1 MKEPTLIL
9 PTVDRSLDVLTH
21 PVLDPLFWTPHLL
34 GKASAWWTHTPFA
47 FWIVA
52 ACKPDLLVELGTHNG
67 VSYAAFCE
75 AVARLKSAT
84 RCYAVDTWAGDEHA
98 GHFDAQVYH
107 ELRDFH
113 DKHFSAFSE
122 LLKSTFDDALP
133 YFADGSVDLLHI
145 DGFHTYEAVK
155 HDFETWLPKL
165 SDKAVVLFHDTNV
178 RSGNF
183 GVFRFFAEQARH
195 YPSFEFLHGH
205 GLGVLAVGDRAP
217 AAAIAL
223 CNLEPERADAARA
236 RFAHLGTRWFVTTRE
251 QLGSAELHQRI
262 HEANALRAP
271 VEAELA
277 QVAAAR
283 AAEAEARAS
292 AEGKLDALA
301 HEVAEK
307 AAQLEDLNRQAS
319 DAQAK
324 AAQAEAAARATG
336 FAHEQANRRVAEL
349 RNVVAQLATDLNKT
363 RDDLNQT
370 SEARSL
376 QQCTAL
382 AWKNLAGRK
391 EDRVE
396 SLMERFTRLRVDPSL
411 SVKAKLRRRLRLLA
425 RRLAGKPVD
434 LGAVEI
440 VRFSPYFDR
449 EWYLKTYP
457 DVASA
462 GTDPAEHYV
471 THGAAEGR
479 QPGPWFSGAEY
490 AARYGDAAGFNPL
503 LHYML
508 VGAREGRRAGLLGS
522 DDTEPPPIPPLP
534 SRVFSIFYVSGEA
547 DTPGHLYRVARYIE
561 AARMNGVP
569 AEWVRQEELEA
580 RLELTSRHDVMI
592 LWRTQWSPVLEKAIG
607 LMHAQG
613 KKVVFDIDDLM
624 IEPDLADTKVIDGIR
639 SNAHPEAAVRELFTS
654 VRRAMLAADVCIA
667 STQELAYHMR
677 WAGKSTHVLFN
688 GFDDQT
694 FELSRRSARQ
704 WRSARTDKLVR
715 IGYAGGSRT
724 HQRDLGLAIEA
735 IARVLRENELCRLV
749 LFQTESGMRLV
760 DVEEYPVMAGLTH
773 RIEWRPFQT
782 LETLPREIAR
792 FDINIAPL
800 EFGNPFCE
808 AKSELKFFEAAL
820 VDVPTIAS
828 PTGPFMRAIEHGV
841 SGFLAASADDWY
853 HHLST
858 LASDPALRA
867 SVGSAAFLRAMAS
880 YGPLQRATQFG
891 RVLDQLQ
898 GDALAARAFALDAR
912 VRSAPIR
919 RPRLMP
925 LEVLFEHRADEV
937 ELADVTVVIP
947 LYNYEQFIVEALE
960 SVRAQT
966 LAVLD
971 LVVVDDCSTDGSL
984 NAVLAWAR
992 QHARRFNRVVVA
1004 RHQANS
1010 GLGLTRNAG
1019 FHLADSPYVLPLD
1032 ADNRL
1037 RPKCCEELRRA
1048 IRAERVAFAYP
1059 TIQHFGAS
1067 SALLGEA
1074 SYEPQRFVA
1083 GNYIDAMALV
1093 SKEAWAIVGGYNH
1106 VRHGWEDYDF
1116 WCRLA
1121 EQGQRGVREAQTLAD
1136 YRVHAGS
1143 MIKAETTVPQN
1154 YQRLIENFKAQHPW
1168 VSLIDERLA
1177 RKPPAL
1183 QVALGDDGAKSR
1195 LQALLPILRCPKTG
1209 LKLTADAASGALV
1222 TVDGWRR
1229 WPVVQGRPVLCED
1242 IGEPEVKPAEH
1253 VSNALPPE
1261 ALKLAKSTKG
1271 WVLNLSGGGSQE
1283 KIENVVE
1290 VEYCLFRHTD
1300 VVADAHVLPFDDAVF
1315 DAVIVMNAFEHYREP
1330 QKVAAELLRV
1340 LKPGGRI
1347 LVRTAFMQ
1355 PLHERPWHF
1364 FNCTRYGLE
1373 QWFREFEAE
1382 RVRVSENFAPNHSV
1396 SWLAS
1401 ECEQA
1406 LRANVSDE
1414 AAERFRE
1421 TPAGELVD
1429 LWRDPSLRGTP
1440 LWTDFEKLP
1449 QSVQEVGAAGFEF
1462 LGRKPAAAR
1471 MDASGC

>member
-9 PTVDRSLDVLTH
+9 PTVDKSLDVLTH

-52 ACKPDLLVELGTHNG
+52 ACKPGLLVELGTHNG

-84 RCYAVDTWAGDEHA
+84 RCYAVDTWAGDAHA

-133 YFADGSVDLLHI
+133 YFADGSIDLLHI

-217 AAAIAL
+217 AAALAL
-223 CNLEPERADAARA
+223 CNLDAERADAART
-236 RFAHLGTRWFVTTRE
+236 RFSHLGTRWFVATRE
-251 QLGSAELHQRI
+251 QLGSAELHQRL

-271 VEAELA
+271 IEAELA

-283 AAEAEARAS
+283 LAEAEARAS
-292 AEGKLDALA
+292 AESRLAALSQEA
-301 HEVAEK
+301 ADK
-307 AAQLEDLNRQAS
+307 AARLEALNRQAS
-319 DAQAK
+319 EAEAK
-324 AAQAEAAARATG
+324 AAQAEAAARATD
-336 FAHEQANRRVAEL
+336 FAHAQANRRVAEL
-349 RNVVAQLATDLNKT
+349 RNVVTQLASE
-363 RDDLNQT
+363 LNQARDELKET
-370 SEARSL
+370 SEAQSL
-376 QQCTAL
+376 QQRTAL
-382 AWKNLAGRK
+382 AWKNLADLKEGRI
-391 EDRVE
+391 EALTRH
-396 SLMERFTRLRVDPSL
+396 FTRLRGDPAL
-411 SVKAKLRRRLRLLA
+411 SVKAKMRRRLRLLA
-425 RRLAGKPVD
+425 RRLSGRPVD
-434 LGAVEI
+434 LGAVEMI
-440 VRFSPYFDR
+440 RFSPYFDR
-449 EWYLKTYP
+449 DWYLQTYP
-457 DVASA
+457 DVAAA

-479 QPGPWFSGAEY
+479 NPGPLFSGNDY
-490 AARYGDAAGFNPL
+490 AAHYPDAAGFNPL
-503 LHYML
+503 LHYTL
-508 VGAREGRRAGLLGS
+508 VGAKEGRRAGLTGL
-522 DDTEPPPIPPLP
+522 DEAEPPALAPLP

-547 DTPGHLYRVARYIE
+547 DTPGHLYRVARHVE

-569 AEWVRQEELEA
+569 AEWVRHEELA
-580 RLELTSRHDVMI
+580 SRPELTSRNDVMI
-592 LWRTQWSPVLEKAIG
+592 LWRTPWSPALEAAIAR
-607 LMHAQG
+607 MHAQG

-639 SNAHPEAAVRELFTS
+639 SNAHPEAAVRELFAS
-654 VRRAMLAADVCIA
+654 VRRAMLAADVCMA

-677 WAGKSTHVLFN
+677 WAGKTTHVLPN

-694 FELSRRSARQ
+694 LALSRHSIRQ
-704 WRSARTDKLVR
+704 WRSARPDDLLR

-735 IARVLRENELCRLV
+735 IARVLRENERCRLV
-749 LFQTESGMRLV
+749 LFQTASGMRLV
-760 DVEEYPVMAGLTH
+760 DVEEYPAMAGLED

-782 LETLPREIAR
+782 LETLPCEIAR

-828 PTGPFMRAIEHGV
+828 PTGPFRRAIEHGAT
-841 SGFLAASADDWY
+841 GFLAASADDWY
-853 HHLST
+853 HCLST
-858 LASDPALRA
+858 LVADDALRA
-867 SVGSAAFLRAMAS
+867 RVGSAAFLRAMAA
-880 YGPLQRATQFG
+880 YGPLQRAAQLG

-898 GDALAARAFALDAR
+898 GDALAARAFALDAHL
-912 VRSAPIR
+912 RSAPVR
-919 RPRLMP
+919 QPVLMP
-925 LEVLFEHRADEV
+925 YDVVFEHRAAALESAEV
-937 ELADVTVVIP
+937 SVVIP
-947 LYNYEQFIVEALE
+947 LYNYAQFIVEALE
-960 SVRAQT
+960 SVRSQT
-966 LAVLD
+966 MAVLD
-971 LVVVDDCSTDGSL
+971 LVVVDDRSTDDSL
-984 NAVLAWAR
+984 DTVLAWVR
-992 QHARRFNRVVVA
+992 QHAARFNRVVVA
-1004 RHQANS
+1004 RHASNC
-1010 GLGLTRNAG
+1010 GLGLTRNAA
-1019 FHLADSPYVLPLD
+1019 FQLADSPYVLPLD

-1037 RPKCCEELRRA
+1037 RPKCCEELHRA
-1048 IRAERVAFAYP
+1048 IRAERVAFVYP

-1067 SALLGEA
+1067 SALLGNA
-1074 SYEPQRFVA
+1074 RYEPQRFVA
-1083 GNYIDAMALV
+1083 GNYVDAMALV

-1121 EQGQRGVREAQTLAD
+1121 GQGQRGFWAPQTLAD

-1143 MIKAETTVPQN
+1143 MLRTETMVPQN
-1154 YQRLIENFKAQHPW
+1154 ARRLMENFKAQHPW

-1177 RKPPAL
+1177 RKPPPL
-1183 QVALGDDGAKSR
+1183 QVALSDDAAKTR
-1195 LQALLPILRCPKTG
+1195 LQRLLPILRCPATG
-1209 LKLTADAASGALV
+1209 LKLAADAGQGALV
-1222 TVDGWRR
+1222 TVDGWRT
-1229 WPVVQGRPVLCED
+1229 WPVLDGRPVLCD
-1242 IGEPEVKPAEH
+1242 GLSEPEVKPADH
-1253 VSNALPPE
+1253 VSNELPGE
-1261 ALKLAKSTKG
+1261 ALALAQSTTG
-1271 WVLNLSGGGSQE
+1271 WVLNLSGGGSQA
-1283 KIENVVE
+1283 KLDNVVE
-1290 VEYCLFRHTD
+1290 VEYSLFRHTD

-1315 DAVIVMNAFEHYREP
+1315 DAAIVMNAFEHYREP

-1355 PLHERPWHF
+1355 PLHEKPWHF
-1364 FNCTRYGLE
+1364 FNCTRYGLA
-1373 QWFREFEAE
+1373 QWFREFETE
-1382 RVRVSENFAPNHSV
+1382 RIRVSENFCPNHSI

-1406 LRANVSDE
+1406 LRTHLSDA

-1421 TPAGELVD
+1421 APAGELVA
-1429 LWRDPSLRGTP
+1429 LWRDPSRRETP
-1440 LWTDFEKLP
+1440 LWTDFEQLP
-1449 QSVQEVGAAGFEF
+1449 QAAQEVGAAGFEF
-1462 LGRKPAAAR
+1462 LGRKPAAAG
-1471 MDASGC
+1471 AA

>member
-1 MKEPTLIL
+1 MKEPTIIL
-9 PTVDRSLDVLTH
+9 PTIDKSLDVLTH

-52 ACKPDLLVELGTHNG
+52 ACRPGLLVELGTHNG

-98 GHFDAQVYH
+98 GHFDSQVYY

-113 DKHFSAFSE
+113 DKHFSSFSE

-133 YFADGSVDLLHI
+133 YFPEGSIDLLHI

-183 GVFRFFAEQARH
+183 GVFRFFAEQSQN

-205 GLGVLAVGDRAP
+205 GLGILAVGKHAP
-217 AAAIAL
+217 AAAMAL
-223 CNLEPERADAARA
+223 CNLEPEQADAART
-236 RFAHLGTRWFVTTRE
+236 RFAHLGARWFVTTRE
-251 QLGSAELHQRI
+251 QLGSAELNQRI

-283 AAEAEARAS
+283 LAEAEARAR
-292 AEGKLDALA
+292 AEGEVIALS
-301 HEVAEK
+301 HEVADK
-307 AAQLEDLNRQAS
+307 AAQLEAMSKQAS
-319 DAQAK
+319 DEGAK
-324 AAQAEAAARATG
+324 AAQAEAAARATS
-336 FAHEQANRRVAEL
+336 FAHEQASRRVAEL
-349 RNVVAQLATDLNKT
+349 RNVVAQLATDLNKA
-363 RDDLNQT
+363 REDLK
-370 SEARSL
+370 EAGEEITVQKRAVLARKDFANSL
-376 QQCTAL
+376 I
-382 AWKNLAGRK
+382 
-391 EDRVE
+391 
-396 SLMERFTRLRVDPSL
+396 ERFTRLRIDPSL
-411 SVKAKLRRRLRLLA
+411 RVKAKMRKRLRLLA
-425 RRLAGKPVD
+425 KRLAGRRVD
-434 LGAVEI
+434 LATVET

-449 EWYLKTYP
+449 DWYLNTYP
-457 DVASA
+457 DVATS
-462 GTDPAEHYV
+462 GVDPAEHYV
-471 THGAAEGR
+471 AYGASEGR
-479 QPGPWFSGAEY
+479 DPGPWFSGSEY
-490 AARYGDAAGFNPL
+490 TAHYADAAGFNPL

-508 VGAREGRRAGLLGS
+508 VGAREGRRAGLRG
-522 DDTEPPPIPPLP
+522 DDKAESLLP
-534 SRVFSIFYVSGEA
+534 SLPNRAFSIFYVSGEA
-547 DTPGHLYRVARYIE
+547 DTPGHQYRVARYME
-561 AARMNGVP
+561 AARMNGVA
-569 AEWVRQEELEA
+569 AEWVRQDQLEA
-580 RLELTSRHDVMI
+580 QLQLTSRHDVMI

-639 SNAHPEAAVRELFTS
+639 SNAHPEEAVRELFAS
-654 VRRAMLAADVCIA
+654 VRRAMLAADVCVA

-677 WAGKSTHVLFN
+677 CAGKTTHVLLN

-694 FELSRRSARQ
+694 FELSRRSATQ
-704 WRSARTDKLVR
+704 WRSARPDNLVR

-735 IARVLRENELCRLV
+735 IARLLRENELCRLV

-760 DVEEYPVMAGLTH
+760 DVEEYPAMAGLEH

-828 PTGPFMRAIEHGV
+828 PTGPFTRAMEHGV
-841 SGFLAASADDWY
+841 SGFLATTADDWY
-853 HHLST
+853 HYLST
-858 LASDPALRA
+858 LAGDHALRA
-867 SVGSAAFLRAMAS
+867 RIGSAAFLRAMAS
-880 YGPLQRATQFG
+880 YGPLQRAAQFG

-898 GDALAARAFALDAR
+898 GEAQAARSFALDAR
-912 VRSAPIR
+912 IRSAPIL
-919 RPRLMP
+919 RPSLMP
-925 LEVLFEHRADEV
+925 LKVLFEHRADEG
-937 ELADVTVVIP
+937 ELAEVSVVIP
-947 LYNYEQFIVEALE
+947 LYNYEQFITEALE

-971 LVVVDDCSTDGSL
+971 LVVVDDCSTDDSL
-984 NAVLAWAR
+984 NTVLAWVR
-992 QHARRFNRVVVA
+992 QHATRFNRVVVA
-1004 RHQANS
+1004 QHESNC

-1019 FHLADSPYVLPLD
+1019 FHLADSCYVLPLD

-1037 RPKCCEELRRA
+1037 RAKCCEELRRA
-1048 IRAERVAFAYP
+1048 IRAERVAFVYP

-1067 SALLGEA
+1067 SAMLGEA
-1074 SYEPQRFVA
+1074 AYEPQRFVA

-1121 EQGQRGVREAQTLAD
+1121 EQGQRGFREPQTLAD

-1143 MIKAETTVPQN
+1143 MIKAETTVPEN
-1154 YQRLIENFKAQHPW
+1154 YRRLIENFKAQHPW
-1168 VSLIDERLA
+1168 VSLIDEQLA

-1183 QVALGDDGAKSR
+1183 QVRLSDDTVKSR
-1195 LQALLPILRCPKTG
+1195 LQTLLPILRCPKTG
-1209 LKLTADAASGALV
+1209 LKLAHDAERDALV
-1222 TVDGWRR
+1222 TVDGWRT
-1229 WPVVQGRPVLCED
+1229 WPILQGRPILCEEL
-1242 IGEPEVKPAEH
+1242 GEPEVKPVDH
-1253 VSNALPPE
+1253 VSNPLPPE
-1261 ALKLAKSTKG
+1261 ALKLARSTKG

-1290 VEYCLFRHTD
+1290 VEYSLFRHTD
-1300 VVADAHVLPFDDAVF
+1300 VVADAHVLPFDDGVF
-1315 DAVIVMNAFEHYREP
+1315 DAAIVMNAFEHYREP

-1382 RVRVSENFAPNHSV
+1382 RVRVSENFSPNHAV

-1414 AAERFRE
+1414 AAERFRNSS
-1421 TPAGELVD
+1421 TGELVD
-1429 LWRDPSLRGTP
+1429 LWRDPSLRSTP

-1449 QSVQEVGAAGFEF
+1449 QSAQEVSAAGFEF
-1462 LGRKPAAAR
+1462 LGRKPAIAR
-1471 MDASGC
+1471 VNS

>member
-1 MKEPTLIL
+1 MKEPTIIL
-9 PTVDRSLDVLTH
+9 PTIDKSLDVLTH

-52 ACKPDLLVELGTHNG
+52 ACKPGLLVELGTHNG

-98 GHFDAQVYH
+98 GHFDSQVYH

-113 DKHFSAFSE
+113 DKHFSSFSE

-133 YFADGSVDLLHI
+133 YFPEGSIDLLHI

-183 GVFRFFAEQARH
+183 GVFRLFAEQSQN

-205 GLGVLAVGDRAP
+205 GLGVLAVGKHAP
-217 AAAIAL
+217 AAAMAL
-223 CNLEPERADAARA
+223 CNLEPEQADAART
-236 RFAHLGTRWFVTTRE
+236 RFAHLGARWFVTTRE
-251 QLGSAELHQRI
+251 QLGSTELHQRI

-283 AAEAEARAS
+283 LAEAEARARAQGEVDVLS
-292 AEGKLDALA
+292 
-301 HEVAEK
+301 HEVAHK
-307 AAQLEDLNRQAS
+307 AAQLEALTKQAG
-319 DAQAK
+319 DAGAR
-324 AAQAEAAARATG
+324 AAQAEAAARATS
-336 FAHEQANRRVAEL
+336 FAHEQASRRVAEL
-349 RNVVAQLATDLNKT
+349 RNVVAQLATDLNKA
-363 RDDLNQT
+363 REDLKKAGEEINLQKRT
-370 SEARSL
+370 VLARKDFADSL
-376 QQCTAL
+376 I
-382 AWKNLAGRK
+382 
-391 EDRVE
+391 
-396 SLMERFTRLRVDPSL
+396 ERFTRLRIDPSL
-411 SVKAKLRRRLRLLA
+411 RVKAKLRKRVRLIA
-425 RRLAGKPVD
+425 KRLAGRRVD
-434 LGAVEI
+434 LAAVET

-449 EWYLKTYP
+449 DWYLNTYP
-457 DVASA
+457 DVATC
-462 GTDPAEHYV
+462 GVDPAEHYV
-471 THGAAEGR
+471 AYGANEGR
-479 QPGPWFSGAEY
+479 DPGPWFSGSEY
-490 AARYGDAAGFNPL
+490 AARYADAAGFNPL

-508 VGAREGRRAGLLGS
+508 VGAREGRRAGLRG
-522 DDTEPPPIPPLP
+522 DDKGDQLLPSLP
-534 SRVFSIFYVSGEA
+534 SRSFSIFYVSGEA
-547 DTPGHLYRVARYIE
+547 DTPGHQYRVARYME

-569 AEWVRQEELEA
+569 AEWVRQDQLES
-580 RLELTSRHDVMI
+580 RLQLTSRHDVMI
-592 LWRTQWSPVLEKAIG
+592 LWRTQWSPALEKAIE
-607 LMHAQG
+607 LMHSQG

-624 IEPDLADTKVIDGIR
+624 IDPDLADTKVIDGIR
-639 SNAHPEAAVRELFTS
+639 SNAHPEAAVRELFAS

-677 WAGKSTHVLFN
+677 WAGKTTHVLFN

-694 FELSRRSARQ
+694 FELSRRSATQ
-704 WRSARTDKLVR
+704 WRSARTDNLVR

-760 DVEEYPVMAGLTH
+760 DVEEYPVMAGLEH

-782 LETLPREIAR
+782 LETLPQEIAR

-828 PTGPFMRAIEHGV
+828 PTGPFTRAMEHGV
-841 SGFLAASADDWY
+841 SGFLATTADDWY
-853 HHLST
+853 HYLST
-858 LASDPALRA
+858 LAGDQVLRA
-867 SVGSAAFLRAMAS
+867 SIGSAAFLRAMAS
-880 YGPLQRATQFG
+880 YGPLQRAAQFG

-898 GDALAARAFALDAR
+898 GDAQAARGFALDAR
-912 VRSAPIR
+912 IRSAPLL
-919 RPRLMP
+919 RPSLMP
-925 LEVLFEHRADEV
+925 LKVLFEHRSGEC
-937 ELADVTVVIP
+937 ELAEVTVVIP

-960 SVRAQT
+960 SVRTQT

-971 LVVVDDCSTDGSL
+971 LVVVDDCSTDDSL
-984 NAVLAWAR
+984 DTALAWAR
-992 QHARRFNRVVVA
+992 QHAARFNRVVVA
-1004 RHQANS
+1004 QHESNC

-1037 RPKCCEELRRA
+1037 RARCCEELRRT
-1048 IRAERVAFAYP
+1048 IRAERVAFVYP

-1067 SALLGEA
+1067 SAMLGEA

-1093 SKEAWAIVGGYNH
+1093 AKEAWAIVGGYNH

-1121 EQGQRGVREAQTLAD
+1121 EHGQRGFREPQKLAD

-1154 YQRLIENFKAQHPW
+1154 YRRLIEHFKAQHPW

-1177 RKPPAL
+1177 RTPPAL
-1183 QVALGDDGAKSR
+1183 QVHLVEDGAKSR

-1209 LKLTADAASGALV
+1209 LKLAADAERNALV
-1222 TVDGWRR
+1222 TVDGWRS
-1229 WPVVQGRPVLCED
+1229 WPVVQGRPVLCEEL
-1242 IGEPEVKPAEH
+1242 GEPEVKPADH
-1253 VSNALPPE
+1253 VSNPLPTE
-1261 ALKLAKSTKG
+1261 ALKLARSTKG

-1290 VEYCLFRHTD
+1290 VEYSLFRHTD
-1300 VVADAHVLPFDDAVF
+1300 VVADAHVLPFDDEVF
-1315 DAVIVMNAFEHYREP
+1315 DAAIVMNAFEHYREP

-1373 QWFREFEAE
+1373 QWFRDFEAE
-1382 RVRVSENFAPNHSV
+1382 RIRVSENFSPNHAV

-1406 LRANVSDE
+1406 LRSNVSNE

-1421 TPAGELVD
+1421 ASTGELVD

-1449 QSVQEVGAAGFEF
+1449 QSVQEIGAAGFEF

-1471 MDASGC
+1471 VSG

>member
-1 MKEPTLIL
+1 MKEPTIIL
-9 PTVDRSLDVLTH
+9 PTVDKSLDVLTH
-21 PVLDPLFWTPHLL
+21 PVLDPIFWTPHLL

-52 ACKPDLLVELGTHNG
+52 ACKPGLLVELGTHNG

-107 ELRDFH
+107 DLRDFH

-133 YFADGSVDLLHI
+133 YFADGSIDLLHI

-217 AAAIAL
+217 AAAMAL
-223 CNLEPERADAARA
+223 CNLQPEQVDAART
-236 RFAHLGTRWFVTTRE
+236 RFAHLGARWFVTTRE
-251 QLGSAELHQRI
+251 QLGTADLHRRI
-262 HEANALRAP
+262 HEAD
-271 VEAELA
+271 
-277 QVAAAR
+277 
-283 AAEAEARAS
+283 AEARSS
-292 AEGKLDALA
+292 AEGQVDELA
-301 HEVAEK
+301 REVARK
-307 AAQLEDLNRQAS
+307 AAELEALNKRTNEAETN
-319 DAQAK
+319 
-324 AAQAEAAARATG
+324 AAQAEAAARATS
-336 FAHEQANRRVAEL
+336 FAHEQARRRVAEL
-349 RNVVAQLATDLNKT
+349 RNVVAQLATDLNKA
-363 RDDLNQT
+363 RDDLNRT
-370 SEARSL
+370 E
-376 QQCTAL
+376 L
-382 AWKNLAGRK
+382 AWRETAVAKDGRIEALLK
-391 EDRVE
+391 
-396 SLMERFTRLRVDPSL
+396 RFARLRTDPSL

-425 RRLAGKPVD
+425 SRAYGKPID
-434 LGAVEI
+434 LAAIEI
-440 VRFSPYFDR
+440 IRFSPYFDR
-449 EWYLKTYP
+449 DWYLATYP
-457 DVASA
+457 DVASV
-462 GTDPAEHYV
+462 GMDPVEHYV
-471 THGAAEGR
+471 VHGTAEGR
-479 QPGPWFSGAEY
+479 EPGPWFSGTEY
-490 AARYGDAAGFNPL
+490 AARYGDVGAMNPL
-503 LHYML
+503 LHYLL
-508 VGAREGRRAGLLGS
+508 VGAQEGRQAGLAEPEKTGQSPAGS
-522 DDTEPPPIPPLP
+522 
-534 SRVFSIFYVSGEA
+534 RNRGFSIFYVSGEA

-569 AEWVRQEELEA
+569 AEWVRQDQLEA

-592 LWRTQWSPVLEKAIG
+592 LWRTQWTPAVEEAVRR
-607 LMHAQG
+607 MREQG

-654 VRRAMLAADVCIA
+654 VRRSMLAADVCIA

-677 WAGKSTHVLFN
+677 RAGKPTHVLLN

-694 FELSRRSARQ
+694 FELSKRSARQ
-704 WRSARTDKLVR
+704 WRSARTDNLVR

-735 IARVLRENELCRLV
+735 LARVLRENELCRLV

-760 DVEEYPVMAGLTH
+760 DVEEYPAMAGLEH

-828 PTGPFMRAIEHGV
+828 PTGPFRRTIEHGV
-841 SGFLAASADDWY
+841 SGFLAATADDWY
-853 HHLST
+853 HYLHT
-858 LASDPALRA
+858 LVSDQALRSHMA
-867 SVGSAAFLRAMAS
+867 SAAFLSAIATF
-880 YGPLQRATQFG
+880 GPLQRATQFG
-891 RVLDQLQ
+891 RVLDQLR

-912 VRSAPIR
+912 IRSEPAR

-925 LEVLFEHRADEV
+925 SNVLFEYRADDD
-937 ELADVTVVIP
+937 ELAEVSVVIP

-966 LAVLD
+966 IAVLD
-971 LVVVDDCSTDGSL
+971 LVVVDDHSTDGSL
-984 NAVLAWAR
+984 DTALAWVR
-992 QHARRFNRVVVA
+992 EHAARFNRVVVA
-1004 RHQANS
+1004 RNES
-1010 GLGLTRNAG
+1010 NYGLGLTRNAA
-1019 FHLADSPYVLPLD
+1019 FNLADSPYVLPLD

-1037 RPKCCEELRRA
+1037 RPRCCEELRRA
-1048 IRAERVAFAYP
+1048 IRAERVAFVYP

-1067 SALLGEA
+1067 SATIGD
-1074 SYEPQRFVA
+1074 SRYEPQRFAA

-1121 EQGQRGVREAQTLAD
+1121 EQGQRGYWEPQTLAD

-1143 MIKAETTVPQN
+1143 MIKAETTVPEN
-1154 YQRLIENFKAQHPW
+1154 YRRLIDNFKARHPW

-1177 RKPPAL
+1177 RKPPPL
-1183 QVALGDDGAKSR
+1183 QVHLKKDDTAKSR
-1195 LQALLPILRCPKTG
+1195 LQTLLPILRCPKTG
-1209 LKLTADAASGALV
+1209 LKLAVDPEREALV
-1222 TVDGWRR
+1222 SVDGWRTWR
-1229 WPVVQGRPVLCED
+1229 LVQGRPVLCEGV
-1242 IGEPEVKPAEH
+1242 GEPEIKPADH
-1253 VSNALPPE
+1253 VSNELPPE
-1261 ALKLAKSTKG
+1261 AVALIKDAKG

-1283 KIENVVE
+1283 KFENVVE
-1290 VEYCLFRHTD
+1290 VEFSLFRHTD
-1300 VVADAHVLPFDDAVF
+1300 LIADAHVLPFDDEVF
-1315 DAVIVMNAFEHYREP
+1315 DAAIVMNAFEHYREP
-1330 QKVAAELLRV
+1330 HKVAAELLRV

-1347 LVRTAFMQ
+1347 LIRTAFMQ

-1364 FNCTRYGLE
+1364 FNCTRHGLE
-1373 QWFREFEAE
+1373 EWFQQFETD
-1382 RVRVSENFAPNHSV
+1382 RLHVSENFCPNHSI

-1406 LRANVSDE
+1406 LSSTVSAE
-1414 AAERFRE
+1414 AAERFR
-1421 TPAGELVD
+1421 TAPAGALVD
-1429 LWRDPSLRGTP
+1429 LWRDPSLRSAP

-1449 QSVQEVGAAGFEF
+1449 QSEQEIGAAGFEF
-1462 LGRKPAAAR
+1462 LGRKPLLPR
-1471 MDASGC
+1471 VTV

>member
-1 MKEPTLIL
+1 MKEPTIIL
-9 PTVDRSLDVLTH
+9 PTVDKSLDVLTH

-52 ACKPDLLVELGTHNG
+52 ACKPGLLVELGTHNG
-67 VSYAAFCE
+67 VSYAAFCD
-75 AVARLKSAT
+75 AVARIKSAT

-133 YFADGSVDLLHI
+133 YFADGSIDLLHI

-217 AAAIAL
+217 AAAMAL

-236 RFAHLGTRWFVTTRE
+236 RFSHLGTRWFVATRE

-283 AAEAEARAS
+283 VAEAEARAS
-292 AEGKLDALA
+292 AEGKVDALSQ
-301 HEVAEK
+301 EVAHK
-307 AAQLEDLNRQAS
+307 AAQLQDLNKQTS

-349 RNVVAQLATDLNKT
+349 RNVVAQLATDLNKA
-363 RDDLNQT
+363 REDLK
-370 SEARSL
+370 EAGEETNL
-376 QQCTAL
+376 QKRMAL
-382 AWKNLAGRK
+382 AWKDFADLKG
-391 EDRVE
+391 DRIE
-396 SLMERFTRLRVDPSL
+396 SLTKRFTRLRTDPSL
-411 SVKAKLRRRLRLLA
+411 SVKAKVRKRVRLLA
-425 RRLAGKPVD
+425 KRLSGRPVN
-434 LGAVEI
+434 LAAVET

-449 EWYLKTYP
+449 DWYLSAYP
-457 DVASA
+457 DVASS
-462 GTDPAEHYV
+462 GVDPAEHYV
-471 THGAAEGR
+471 AYGAAEGR
-479 QPGPWFSGAEY
+479 DPGPWFSGTEY

-503 LHYML
+503 LHYTL
-508 VGAREGRRAGLLGS
+508 VGAREGRRAGLGG
-522 DDTEPPPIPPLP
+522 DDQADPPLPSLP

-547 DTPGHLYRVARYIE
+547 DTPGHQYRVARYME

-569 AEWVRQEELEA
+569 AEWIRQDQLETQ
-580 RLELTSRHDVMI
+580 LQLTSRHDVMI
-592 LWRTQWSPVLEKAIG
+592 LWRTQWSPALEKAIG
-607 LMHAQG
+607 LMHSQG
-613 KKVVFDIDDLM
+613 KKVMFDVDDLM

-639 SNAHPEAAVRELFTS
+639 SNAHPEAAVRELFAS

-677 WAGKSTHVLFN
+677 CAGKTTHVLLN

-694 FELSRRSARQ
+694 FELSRRSAVQ
-704 WRSARTDKLVR
+704 WRSARPDNLVR

-735 IARVLRENELCRLV
+735 IARLLRENDLCRLV
-749 LFQTESGMRLV
+749 LFQTDSGMRLV
-760 DVEEYPVMAGLTH
+760 DVEEYPVMAGLEH

-820 VDVPTIAS
+820 ADVPTIAS
-828 PTGPFMRAIEHGV
+828 PTGPFTRAIEHGV
-841 SGFLAASADDWY
+841 SGFLATSADDWY
-853 HHLST
+853 HYLST
-858 LASDPALRA
+858 LASDQTLRA
-867 SVGSAAFLRAMAS
+867 SIGSAAFLRAMAS
-880 YGPLQRATQFG
+880 YGPLQRAAQFG
-891 RVLDQLQ
+891 LVLDQLQ

-912 VRSAPIR
+912 VRSAPVR
-919 RPRLMP
+919 RPSLMP
-925 LEVLFEHRADEV
+925 LKVLFEHRADAG
-937 ELADVTVVIP
+937 ELAEVSVVIP

-960 SVRAQT
+960 SVRTQT

-984 NAVLAWAR
+984 NTVLAWAR
-992 QHARRFNRVVVA
+992 QHATRFNRVVVA
-1004 RHQANS
+1004 QHESNR
-1010 GLGLTRNAG
+1010 GLGLTRNAA
-1019 FHLADSPYVLPLD
+1019 FNLADSPFVLPLD

-1048 IRAERVAFAYP
+1048 IRAQGVAFVYP

-1067 SALLGEA
+1067 SAMLGEDR
-1074 SYEPQRFVA
+1074 YEPQRLVA

-1121 EQGQRGVREAQTLAD
+1121 EHGQRGFREPQTLAD

-1143 MIKAETTVPQN
+1143 MIKAETTVPEN
-1154 YQRLIENFKAQHPW
+1154 YRRLIENFKAQHPW

-1183 QVALGDDGAKSR
+1183 QVHLGDDTMKSR
-1195 LQALLPILRCPKTG
+1195 LQTLLPILRCPKTG
-1209 LKLTADAASGALV
+1209 LKLTADAGRDALV
-1222 TVDGWRR
+1222 TVDGWRT
-1229 WPVVQGRPVLCED
+1229 WPLVNGRPVLCD
-1242 IGEPEVKPAEH
+1242 GLGEPEVKPADH

-1261 ALKLAKSTKG
+1261 ALNLARSTKG
-1271 WVLNLSGGGSQE
+1271 WVLNLSGGSSQE

-1290 VEYCLFRHTD
+1290 VEYSLFRHTD
-1300 VVADAHVLPFDDAVF
+1300 VVADAHVLPFDDEVF
-1315 DAVIVMNAFEHYREP
+1315 DAAIVMNAFEHYREP

-1382 RVRVSENFAPNHSV
+1382 RVRVSENFSPNHAV

-1414 AAERFRE
+1414 AAERFRDSS
-1421 TPAGELVD
+1421 TGELVD
-1429 LWRDPSLRGTP
+1429 LWRDPSLRSTP

-1449 QSVQEVGAAGFEF
+1449 QSVQEIGAAGFEL
-1462 LGRKPAAAR
+1462 LGRKPAVAR
-1471 MDASGC
+1471 VNG